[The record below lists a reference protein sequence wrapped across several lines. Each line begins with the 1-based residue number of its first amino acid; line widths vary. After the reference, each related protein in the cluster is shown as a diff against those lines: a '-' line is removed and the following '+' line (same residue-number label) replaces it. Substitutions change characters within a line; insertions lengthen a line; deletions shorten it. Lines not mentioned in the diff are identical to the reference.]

1 MNTREKKK
9 LRHKYIEKLEL
20 KIEETKN
27 LKYPI
32 EHYHPITKEHGNHYI
47 ESMNILLKLIKEV
60 SFKDFFEIHEKKAW
74 PGSANL
80 DIRNYHRRVSLLVI
94 VEQLMQSDML
104 KSITRDIL
112 INDLLTD

>member
-20 KIEETKN
+20 KIEQTKN

-32 EHYHPITKEHGNHYI
+32 KNYTPITEEHSDQYI

-60 SFKDFFEIHEKKAW
+60 SLKTFLRYMKKGHGQIQLIWISEIT
-74 PGSANL
+74 
-80 DIRNYHRRVSLLVI
+80 I
-94 VEQLMQSDML
+94 VV
-104 KSITRDIL
+104 
-112 INDLLTD
+112 